1 MFKNGVEKLF
11 VRISRIRE
19 FSNVAYIGSG
29 NWKGILKQYK
39 TKKKWLHA
47 RGINRWADKTRKIA
61 IKLCGAAQKTQ
72 LNLPR
77 ESLALDGPKELW
89 LLGKMTNARG
99 SSLARGQN
107 EGRLF
112 RGWLPRARIYRK
124 NERLVGS
131 RGWNIE
137 RIEGHSARGIR
148 NKNSSWFKFE
158 MGIVIRGFFFF
169 LTTRYVRNGTNF
181 AITSLTTRKRMD
193 KFEYV
198 GRN

>member
-11 VRISRIRE
+11 EYEFRE
-19 FSNVAYIGSG
+19 FG
-29 NWKGILKQYK
+29 NFPMLHTSHLEIEKEFWSKI
-39 TKKKWLHA
+39 KKKWLHA
-47 RGINRWADKTRKIA
+47 RGINRWADRTRKIA

-124 NERLVGS
+124 NERLL
-131 RGWNIE
+131 
-137 RIEGHSARGIR
+137 ARGGEISNVSKVTPLVEEFGIKILR
-148 NKNSSWFKFE
+148 GSSSKWE
-158 MGIVIRGFFFF
+158 
-169 LTTRYVRNGTNF
+169 
-181 AITSLTTRKRMD
+181 S
-193 KFEYV
+193 
-198 GRN
+198 

>member
-11 VRISRIRE
+11 VRISRIRIRE

-47 RGINRWADKTRKIA
+47 RGINRWADRTRKIA

-169 LTTRYVRNGTNF
+169 LTIVD
-181 AITSLTTRKRMD
+181 AIRTKWNEFCDYEFDDSKND
-193 KFEYV
+193 
-198 GRN
+198 G

>member
-1 MFKNGVEKLF
+1 MLKTYRYNVEYITISHFFPLFINFRLKVFKNGVEKLF

-19 FSNVAYIGSG
+19 FSNVAYIASG

-47 RGINRWADKTRKIA
+47 RGINRWADRTRKIA

-124 NERLVGS
+124 NERLL
-131 RGWNIE
+131 
-137 RIEGHSARGIR
+137 ARGGEISNVSKVTPLVEFGIKIPR
-148 NKNSSWFKFE
+148 GSSSKWE
-158 MGIVIRGFFFF
+158 
-169 LTTRYVRNGTNF
+169 
-181 AITSLTTRKRMD
+181 S
-193 KFEYV
+193 
-198 GRN
+198 